1 MLDDLIKGVREYISD
16 RFMSPLGAALVTSWC
31 GWNYKFI
38 LIALSSEP
46 VIRKLHLIRMVYQ
59 DSSWTLLLLGP
70 SVTAAIYLF
79 IFPYPSR
86 WVYAF
91 TLSRRRDALDTL
103 RDIEKQTPL
112 TKEESQALRDR
123 FTQIET
129 DHLAE
134 KLRLNSALDAVK
146 DQLRIALE
154 GKQSVEEE
162 LLKAVNSSLP
172 PANSDGGDVPAV
184 NAEISDEHSASKANP
199 SLPPFTPPHRRVMRE
214 IGRNKSSVSLAQIS
228 EALGQAPDVTG
239 LVLDDLMIRDMI
251 QETRLAQR
259 EDGRYVAGY
268 RPTKSGIR
276 FLLQDGGV

>member
-70 SVTAAIYLF
+70 AVTASIYLF
-79 IFPYPSR
+79 LFPYPSR

-103 RDIEKQTPL
+103 REIEKQTPL

-123 FTQIET
+123 FTKIET

-146 DQLRIALE
+146 DQLRVALE

-162 LLKAVNSSLP
+162 LLKAL
-172 PANSDGGDVPAV
+172 
-184 NAEISDEHSASKANP
+184 NP
-199 SLPPFTPPHRRVMRE
+199 SLPPATLDEADRAEVNAGISGEHSASQVESPLPRFTPAHTRVMRE
-214 IGRNKSSVSLAQIS
+214 IGRHKDPPSHENIS
-228 EALGQAPDVTG
+228 EALNLAPTVTS
-239 LVLDDLMIRDMI
+239 LILDDLMV
-251 QETRLAQR
+251 R
-259 EDGRYVAGY
+259 EMVEKVRTSRTEAGRFVLGY
-268 RPTKSGIR
+268 RPTTTGIR
-276 FLLQDGGV
+276 FLLQDGA

>member
-16 RFMSPLGAALVTSWC
+16 RFMSPLGAALLTSWC

-38 LIALSSEP
+38 LIALSGEP

-70 SVTAAIYLF
+70 AATAAIYLF
-79 IFPYPSR
+79 LFPYPSR

-103 RDIEKQTPL
+103 REIEKQTPL

-134 KLRLNSALDAVK
+134 KLRLTNALDSMT

-154 GKQSVEEE
+154 GKQAVEEE
-162 LLKAVNSSLP
+162 LLKVMTSAEAARP
-172 PANSDGGDVPAV
+172 RAPADVAAKARPAP
-184 NAEISDEHSASKANP
+184 SGKTPDASKDSA
-199 SLPPFTPPHRRVMRE
+199 PFTATH
-214 IGRNKSSVSLAQIS
+214 
-228 EALGQAPDVTG
+228 D
-239 LVLDDLMIRDMI
+239 LVLRAIGAQSEPLTGYELAKIVSQSVDITSLILNDLIDRDLI
-251 QETRLAQR
+251 QSVTTTFK
-259 EDGRYVAGY
+259 DGRINNVAFRATTAGLRY
-268 RPTKSGIR
+268 
-276 FLLQDGGV
+276 LLNRSL